1 MSKTM
6 PDDMSVRL
14 TRRQEEIASLVAQGL
29 SNREIGEKL
38 FISERTVDGHLE
50 EIRNKLGMSS
60 RAAITAWVVQ
70 RRLSAEQSPGQGTQ
84 AQSGG
89 VAPASAPSRQ
99 RTRTLLALG
108 VAMAILVVGLGGAG
122 AYLLTRQLGAIPSA
136 GTIDTFA
143 GTGNSAVTAD
153 GVGARTADIVP
164 TGLTFD
170 QSDQLYFVDG
180 QRVRFIDRSH
190 LVRTVA
196 GTGNLGFSG
205 DGGAPL
211 LAKLRVAAAPL
222 GLSGIVV
229 DSQGAIYFSDV
240 NNNRVRKVTPGS
252 IIETVAGTGE
262 AGWSGDG
269 GQATRAKL
277 FQPAGLALNRRGDL
291 FIADSGNNRIR
302 KLDSSGNI
310 TTYAGSG
317 RAGYGGDDGQAAGAD
332 LNAPQAVAYDEANG
346 SVLIADTGNHR
357 VRRIDSNGT
366 ITTIAGTG
374 EPAFGGDGGKAVAA
388 QLSVPTAL
396 ALDGRDNLYI
406 ADNANQRVRRV
417 DIKGIIS
424 TFAGNG
430 SPDLGSPLGDGGRA
444 TSASLLTPL
453 ALAVDSRGNLYV
465 ADPAGARIRRVL
477 AG

>member
-1 MSKTM
+1 MAKN
-6 PDDMSVRL
+6 PANDASVRL
-14 TRRQEEIASLVAQGL
+14 TRRQLEIATLVAQGL
-29 SNREIGEKL
+29 TNREIGEQL

-50 EIRNKLGMSS
+50 ELRNKLGMSS
-60 RAAITAWVVQ
+60 RAAISAWVVQ
-70 RRLSAEQSPGQGTQ
+70 RRPAAERSPGPGTQ
-84 AQSGG
+84 VQSAG
-89 VAPASAPSRQ
+89 AAASPARPRQ
-99 RTRTLLALG
+99 RSPNLLALA
-108 VAMAILVVGLGGAG
+108 VATAILVVGLGGTG
-122 AYLLTRQLGAIPSA
+122 VYLLTRQLGAIPRA
-136 GTIDTFA
+136 GTIETFA

-153 GVGARTADIVP
+153 GVSAVAADIVP

-170 QSDQLYFVDG
+170 QSGQLYFVDG
-180 QRVRFIDRSH
+180 QRVRFIDRDL
-190 LVRTVA
+190 LVQTVA
-196 GTGNLGFSG
+196 GTGRAGYDG
-205 DGGAPL
+205 DGGAPR
-211 LAKLRVAAAPL
+211 LARLHVAATPR
-222 GLSGIVV
+222 GLSGVVV

-240 NNNRVRKVTPGS
+240 YNNRVRRVVPGS

-269 GQATRAKL
+269 GQAARAKL

-302 KLDSSGNI
+302 KLDGSGKI

-317 RAGYGGDDGQAAGAD
+317 RAGYGGDNGQAADAD
-332 LNAPQAVAYDEANG
+332 LNAPQAVAYNEADG

-357 VRRIDSNGT
+357 VRRINSNG
-366 ITTIAGTG
+366 IVTTIAGTG
-374 EPAFGGDGGKAVAA
+374 EPAFGGDAGKALAA

-396 ALDGRDNLYI
+396 ALDGRGNLYI
-406 ADNANQRVRRV
+406 ADNANQRVRRI
-417 DIKGIIS
+417 DAKDIIS

-430 SPDLGSPLGDGGRA
+430 SQDLRSPLGDGGRA

-453 ALAVDSRGNLYV
+453 ALAVDSRGNLYI